1 MGVVNPTI
9 ALGYVKPGG
18 KIVIFGGDLSQ
29 INVRLEEK
37 DKLILFSAH

>member
-1 MGVVNPTI
+1 MGVINPTI

-18 KIVIFGGDLSQ
+18 KIKIFGGDLTQ
-29 INVRLEEK
+29 IEVKLEEK